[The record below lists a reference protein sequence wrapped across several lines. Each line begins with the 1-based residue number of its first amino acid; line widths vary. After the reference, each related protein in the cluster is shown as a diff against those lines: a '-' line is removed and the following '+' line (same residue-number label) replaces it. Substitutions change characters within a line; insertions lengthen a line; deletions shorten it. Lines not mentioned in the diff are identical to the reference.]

1 MRNSPISK
9 SFYIFSRSSTIDL
22 GVSPSGLRHSSLTA
36 AFLTGSN
43 PVTPGSEIKKERR
56 KPMAKLSK
64 EEFVKVINE
73 IERQF
78 KFRDALN
85 EVYEDYDGTAPW
97 DPSSVLIDKMVH
109 LLNVMFD
116 LEETA
121 TFESD
126 IDYFIFELDFGRNPD
141 DLYIEEKDGNKI
153 YISSAEELYD
163 WIIEHPKKE
172 NKK

>member
-1 MRNSPISK
+1 
-9 SFYIFSRSSTIDL
+9 
-22 GVSPSGLRHSSLTA
+22 
-36 AFLTGSN
+36 
-43 PVTPGSEIKKERR
+43 
-56 KPMAKLSK
+56 MAKLSK

-85 EVYEDYDGTAPW
+85 EVYEDYDGAAPW
-97 DPSSVLIDKMVH
+97 EPSGILVDKMVH

-121 TFESD
+121 TFGSD
-126 IDYFIFELDFGRNPD
+126 IEFFIFELDFGRNPD
-141 DLYIEEKDGNKI
+141 NLHIGEKDGNKI

-163 WIIEHPKKE
+163 WIISHTKKE
-172 NKK
+172 DKE